1 MYANSEVIKRRIY
14 EMEAKT
20 PVNESLETLF
30 SHLEKFLKTETV
42 VGEPIA
48 VGETTLIPIITV
60 AFGCG
65 GGGGGGRDEK
75 GNDGM
80 GTGVGVGAKIS
91 PDAVIVIREDAVTM
105 LPVKSR
111 SNIEKL
117 VSMVPEIVKKIKL
130 KKEDKACCT
139 EDKAD

>member
-1 MYANSEVIKRRIY
+1 
-14 EMEAKT
+14 MESKT
-20 PVNESLETLF
+20 PINESLETLF

-42 VGEPIA
+42 IGEPIV

-65 GGGGGGRDEK
+65 GGGGGGKDEK

-91 PDAVIVIREDAVTM
+91 PDAVIVIKQDSVTM
-105 LPVKSR
+105 LPVKNR

-117 VSMVPEIVKKIKL
+117 VGMVPEIVKKIKL
-130 KKEDKACCT
+130 KKEEKSCCA
-139 EDKAD
+139 EEKSE

>member
-1 MYANSEVIKRRIY
+1 
-14 EMEAKT
+14 MESKT
-20 PVNESLETLF
+20 PINESLETLF

-42 VGEPIA
+42 IGEPIV

-65 GGGGGGRDEK
+65 GGGGGGKDEK

-91 PDAVIVIREDAVTM
+91 PDAVIVIRQDSVTM
-105 LPVKSR
+105 LPVKNR
-111 SNIEKL
+111 SNLEKL
-117 VSMVPEIVKKIKL
+117 VGMVPEIVKKIKL
-130 KKEDKACCT
+130 KKEEKSCCA
-139 EDKAD
+139 EEKSE

>member
-1 MYANSEVIKRRIY
+1 
-14 EMEAKT
+14 MEGKS
-20 PVNESLETLF
+20 PINDSLETLF
-30 SHLEKFLKTETV
+30 THLEKFLKTETV
-42 VGEPIA
+42 IGEPII

-65 GGGGGGRDEK
+65 GGGGGGKDEK

-105 LPVKSR
+105 LPVKNR

-117 VSMVPEIVKKIKL
+117 VNMVPEIVKKIKL
-130 KKEDKACCT
+130 KKDDKGCCT
-139 EDKAD
+139 EEKSE

>member
-1 MYANSEVIKRRIY
+1 
-14 EMEAKT
+14 MESKT

-42 VGEPIA
+42 IGEPIV

-65 GGGGGGRDEK
+65 GGGGGGKDEK

-91 PDAVIVIREDAVTM
+91 PDAVIVIKQDSVTM
-105 LPVKSR
+105 LPVKNR

-117 VSMVPEIVKKIKL
+117 VGMVPEIVKKIKL
-130 KKEDKACCT
+130 KKEEKGCCA
-139 EDKAD
+139 EEKSE

>member
-1 MYANSEVIKRRIY
+1 
-14 EMEAKT
+14 MESKT
-20 PVNESLETLF
+20 PINESLETLF

-42 VGEPIA
+42 IGEPIA

-65 GGGGGGRDEK
+65 GGGGGGKDEK

-91 PDAVIVIREDAVTM
+91 PDAVIVIRQDSVTM
-105 LPVKSR
+105 LPVKNR
-111 SNIEKL
+111 SNLEKL
-117 VSMVPEIVKKIKL
+117 VGMVPEIVKKIKF
-130 KKEDKACCT
+130 KKEDKGCCT
-139 EDKAD
+139 EEKSE

>member
-1 MYANSEVIKRRIY
+1 
-14 EMEAKT
+14 MESKT

-42 VGEPIA
+42 IGEPIV

-65 GGGGGGRDEK
+65 GGGGGGKDEK

-91 PDAVIVIREDAVTM
+91 PDAVIVIRQDSVTM
-105 LPVKSR
+105 LPVKNR

-117 VSMVPEIVKKIKL
+117 VGMVPEIVKKIKL
-130 KKEDKACCT
+130 KKEEKSCCA
-139 EDKAD
+139 EEKSE

>member
-1 MYANSEVIKRRIY
+1 
-14 EMEAKT
+14 MEGKT

-42 VGEPIA
+42 VGEPII
-48 VGETTLIPIITV
+48 VGETTLIPVITV
-60 AFGCG
+60 SFGCG
-65 GGGGGGRDEK
+65 GGGGGGKDEK

-91 PDAVIVIREDAVTM
+91 PDAVIVIREDAVTL

-111 SNIEKL
+111 SNLENL
-117 VSMVPEIVKKIKL
+117 VGMVPEIVKKMKFKREEKNINVETKN
-130 KKEDKACCT
+130 E
-139 EDKAD
+139 

>member
-1 MYANSEVIKRRIY
+1 
-14 EMEAKT
+14 MEGKT

-42 VGEPIA
+42 IGEPIV

-65 GGGGGGRDEK
+65 GGGGGGKDEK

-91 PDAVIVIREDAVTM
+91 PDAVIVIRQDSVTM
-105 LPVKSR
+105 LPVKNR
-111 SNIEKL
+111 SNLEKL
-117 VSMVPEIVKKIKL
+117 VAMVPEIVKKIKL
-130 KKEDKACCT
+130 KKEEKSCCA
-139 EDKAD
+139 EEKSE

>member
-1 MYANSEVIKRRIY
+1 
-14 EMEAKT
+14 MEGKT

-42 VGEPIA
+42 IGEPIV

-65 GGGGGGRDEK
+65 GGGGGGKDEK

-91 PDAVIVIREDAVTM
+91 PDAVIVIREDSVTM

-111 SNIEKL
+111 SNLEKL
-117 VSMVPEIVKKIKL
+117 VGMVPEIVKKIKL
-130 KKEDKACCT
+130 KKEEKSCCA
-139 EDKAD
+139 EEKSE